1 MTLEEL
7 KKHARPLVWEKDEKL
22 ELFTTNC
29 ISGYS
34 CVALNKEQKW
44 YSLAAGRLYETKA
57 EAMQS
62 IEEYHL
68 RELVKFFNL
77 EDENQ

>member
-1 MTLEEL
+1 MTFEDI
-7 KKHARPLVWEKDEKL
+7 KKNARPLVWKKDEKL

-34 CVALNKEQKW
+34 CVALNEEQKW
-44 YSLAAGRLYETKA
+44 YSLAADRLYGTKE

-68 RELVKFFNL
+68 EELSKFFNL
-77 EDENQ
+77 EEED

>member
-1 MTLEEL
+1 MTFEDL
-7 KKHARPLVWEKDEKL
+7 KKHVRPLVWEKDEEL

-44 YSLAAGRLYETKA
+44 YSLAADRLYETKE

-62 IEEYHL
+62 AEEFHL
-68 RELVKFFNL
+68 RELSKFFIL
-77 EDENQ
+77 DEED

>member
-1 MTLEEL
+1 MTSEDI
-7 KKHARPLVWEKDEKL
+7 KKHVRPLVWEKDEKL

-44 YSLAAGRLYETKA
+44 YSLAADRLYETKE

-62 IEEYHL
+62 VEEFHL
-68 RELVKFFNL
+68 RELSKFFNL
-77 EDENQ
+77 EEED

>member
-1 MTLEEL
+1 MTFEDL
-7 KKHARPLVWEKDEKL
+7 KKHVRPLVWEKDEKL

-44 YSLAAGRLYETKA
+44 YSLAADRLYETKE

-62 IEEYHL
+62 VEEFHL
-68 RELVKFFNL
+68 RELSKFFIL
-77 EDENQ
+77 DEED